1 MRLQLPRYGA
11 SSDPVPGWATTVWE
25 GDCVFFLLLAG
36 EGLGN
41 LRERWK
47 WEELPHRSSPGT
59 GMLCAEHCG
68 DGPKWKR
75 GWLPSC
81 CVWGPGHRA
90 FFLLLLLIR
99 EWPADHTPWLGSG
112 STVTLNKPPN
122 SFLLIKKIRASFT
135 CLLDD
140 EYTLVPLVMAREER
154 SREEN

>member
-1 MRLQLPRYGA
+1 MNTHMEIYLLSSRAVQLTINY
-11 SSDPVPGWATTVWE
+11 SDFPFS
-25 GDCVFFLLLAG
+25 VFCFL
-36 EGLGN
+36 N
-41 LRERWK
+41 
-47 WEELPHRSSPGT
+47 
-59 GMLCAEHCG
+59 
-68 DGPKWKR
+68 
-75 GWLPSC
+75 
-81 CVWGPGHRA
+81 HRA